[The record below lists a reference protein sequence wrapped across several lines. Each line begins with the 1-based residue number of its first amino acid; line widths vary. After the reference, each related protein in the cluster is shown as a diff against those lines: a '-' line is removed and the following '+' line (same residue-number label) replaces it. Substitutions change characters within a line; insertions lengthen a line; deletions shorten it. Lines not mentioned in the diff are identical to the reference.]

1 MTSLEGT
8 LSNARARVASLR
20 FWGNTFVDNYDAYA
34 ADHAS
39 CPGFVSVRS
48 DVVAARDDVR
58 AFARTVEERLDD
70 SGWVTEIGDRAQQ
83 WNRARSH
90 VSDASAA
97 VAEDALRATTT
108 WRRGASGEYRGA
120 IPAQRTALTAAH
132 EACGALKQ
140 GCSDLETAGTTHFE
154 SVESLAATLSHA
166 LPYHVVGPAPLFSY
180 GSGGSGYLTP
190 PIAPAPT
197 YGPENP
203 AQPQGPTVPCMVGT
217 LHYGATQLQAD
228 VRTPLE
234 TARTALTTADDALR
248 LGVRDAMSE
257 PVSRHGGPQPD
268 GNGSVAYVA
277 EQLGG
282 PWPVPGQVTAP
293 SGGPGPV

>member
-8 LSNARARVASLR
+8 LSNGRARVQSLR
-20 FWGNTFVDNYDAYA
+20 FWADTIVGNYDQYA
-34 ADHAS
+34 ADHS
-39 CPGFVSVRS
+39 GCPTFFSVRS
-48 DVVAARDDVR
+48 DVVAARDEVR
-58 AFARTVEERLDD
+58 TFAGTLEERLDD
-70 SGWVTEIGDRAQQ
+70 SGWVTDIGDRAQQ

-97 VAEDALRATTT
+97 VAEEALRATTT

-120 IPAQRTALTAAH
+120 IPAQRTALTTAH
-132 EACGALKQ
+132 DACTSLKE

-154 SVESLAATLSHA
+154 AVESLAATLSHA
-166 LPYHVVGPAPLFSY
+166 LPYHVVGPAPLFAP
-180 GSGGSGYLTP
+180 GSSGYLTTP
-190 PIAPAPT
+190 PLAAPT

-203 AQPQGPTVPCMVGT
+203 AQPAGPTVPCSLGAQ
-217 LHYGATQLQAD
+217 HYGTIQVQAD
-228 VRTPLE
+228 FRTPLE

-248 LGVRDAMSE
+248 TGVRDALSE
-257 PVSRHGGPQPD
+257 PVSRRGGAQPED
-268 GNGSVAYVA
+268 DVAYVA

-293 SGGPGPV
+293 SGGRGPHPV

>member
-1 MTSLEGT
+1 MTTLEGT

-20 FWGNTFVDNYDAYA
+20 FWGETFVGNYDQYA

-39 CPGFVSVRS
+39 CSGFVSVRA
-48 DVVAARDDVR
+48 DVVAARDDVK

-70 SGWVTEIGDRAQQ
+70 SGWVTEIGDRTQQ

-120 IPAQRTALTAAH
+120 IPAQRTALSAAL
-132 EACGALKQ
+132 EGCGSLKQ

-154 SVESLAATLSHA
+154 SVEALAATLSHA
-166 LPYHVVGPAPLFSY
+166 LPYHVVGPPSLLYPRS
-180 GSGGSGYLTP
+180 GSFTTP
-190 PIAPAPT
+190 SPIVPQPT

-203 AQPQGPTVPCMVGT
+203 AQPQGPTLPC
-217 LHYGATQLQAD
+217 LPNAPHYGTIQLQSN

-234 TARTALTTADDALR
+234 TARTALTTADDTLR
-248 LGVRDAMSE
+248 TGVRDALSD
-257 PVSRHGGPQPD
+257 PVSRRGGAQPED
-268 GNGSVAYVA
+268 DVAYVE

-282 PWPVPGQVTAP
+282 PWPVPGQVTGP
-293 SGGPGPV
+293 PGGRGPHPV